1 MDTRRN
7 KNTIRSLVSI
17 VFEEKPVLIQD
28 QNWIDLWM
36 VRWSG
41 DDGLE
46 LGFVNT
52 LQTKLITPS
61 SLFVAVYNKR
71 IH

>member
-1 MDTRRN
+1 M
-7 KNTIRSLVSI
+7 
-17 VFEEKPVLIQD
+17 FEEKPVLIQD

-52 LQTKLITPS
+52 LRTKLITPS